1 MEREKDDLL
10 IQNEHMDEE
19 IHRIKAELLEVK
31 GSLEVKEMRVEEL
44 EEQLGEMQQA
54 MTDQHNRTS
63 DLNLGS
69 SGGVVVH
76 QGDNLRSLEMG
87 SDGNMDGD
95 SFRVSLNL
103 NKTVTFEMCL
113 FD

>member
-1 MEREKDDLL
+1 
-10 IQNEHMDEE
+10 
-19 IHRIKAELLEVK
+19 
-31 GSLEVKEMRVEEL
+31 
-44 EEQLGEMQQA
+44 

-95 SFRVSLNL
+95 SFGVSLNL
-103 NKTVTFEMCL
+103 NKTVTFEVCL
-113 FD
+113 FDGYRWALKLAQRPHRTERALKGQ

>member
-44 EEQLGEMQQA
+44 EEQLGEM
-54 MTDQHNRTS
+54 
-63 DLNLGS
+63 
-69 SGGVVVH
+69 
-76 QGDNLRSLEMG
+76 
-87 SDGNMDGD
+87 
-95 SFRVSLNL
+95 
-103 NKTVTFEMCL
+103 
-113 FD
+113 